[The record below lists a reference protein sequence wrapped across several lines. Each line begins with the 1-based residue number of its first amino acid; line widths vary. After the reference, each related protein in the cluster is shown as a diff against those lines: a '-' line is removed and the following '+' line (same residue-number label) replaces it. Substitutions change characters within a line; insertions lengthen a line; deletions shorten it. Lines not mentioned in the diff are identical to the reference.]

1 MPDLHQIV
9 NFRPLADDRRA
20 YGGAVYCGPCAYF
33 HIVLDNY
40 RPRLTYLKPGI
51 VRPLRVSK
59 SVAAD
64 HNVVLQDH
72 PVAESASFADDAM
85 RVDHDACAYPGA
97 LIDHAM
103 RQYRSVVSDDHVGAD
118 H

>member
-20 YGGAVYCGPCAYF
+20 YSGAVYRGPSAYLHVVF
-33 HIVLDNY
+33 DNY
-40 RPRLTYLKPGI
+40 RSGLPYLKPGI
-51 VRPLRVSK
+51 VRPLRISE

-64 HNVVLQDH
+64 HDVVLQDH
-72 PVAESASFADDAM
+72 PVAEFAPFANDAV
-85 RVDHDACAYPGA
+85 RVDQDAGAYPSA

-103 RQYRSVVSDDHVGAD
+103 RQYRNVVSDDHVVSD

>member
-20 YGGAVYCGPCAYF
+20 YGGAVYRGARAYL
-33 HIVLDNY
+33 HIVFDNY
-40 RPRLTYLKPGI
+40 RSGLPYLEPGI
-51 VRPLRVSK
+51 VRPLRISE

-64 HNVVLQDH
+64 HYVVLQDH
-72 PVAESASFADDAM
+72 PVAEFATFADDAM
-85 RVDHDACAYPGA
+85 RVDHDSCAYPCA
-97 LIDHAM
+97 LIDYAM
-103 RQYRSVVSDDHVGAD
+103 RHYRSVVSDDDVFSD